1 LSLEVK
7 ILGTGS
13 ASPLYN
19 RHPSAQL
26 LNINNNQLFLIDCGE
41 GTQFRLLKFRISYTR
56 ITHIFITHLHGDHY
70 LGLIGLL
77 SSMHLW
83 GRKKELHIFGPKG
96 LSEIITVQLQFSE
109 TNINSYP
116 IHFKELDTTASSLIV
131 DAATYTV
138 HTIPLS
144 HRINCCGFL
153 FKEKPKK
160 RRLLIDK
167 LPATLTPLQKIA
179 LKKGEDIQNEQ
190 GEILKNEEVTL
201 PPKKSLSFAYCSDT
215 AYLESIIPIIKEVD
229 LRYHEATFHS
239 SLLERAIQTFHSTA
253 EQAATIALKAQ
264 VGQLVIGHFSSRY
277 RDLLPLLDEAKAVFP
292 NTLLAEEG
300 MSYVIND

>member
-1 LSLEVK
+1 MSLEVK

-13 ASPLYN
+13 ASPIYN
-19 RHPSAQL
+19 KHPSAQL
-26 LNINNNQLFLIDCGE
+26 LNINNNQFFLIDCGE
-41 GTQFRLLKFRISYTR
+41 GTQFRLLKFRIPYTK

-70 LGLIGLL
+70 LGLVGLL

-83 GRKKELHIFGPKG
+83 GRKKELYIFGPKG
-96 LSEIITVQLQFSE
+96 LSEIITVQLQFSQ
-109 TNINSYP
+109 TNISYP
-116 IHFKELDTTASSLIV
+116 IHFKELDTEASNLIV
-131 DAATYTV
+131 DGPTYTV

-160 RRLLIDK
+160 RRLITDK
-167 LPATLTPLQKIA
+167 LPETLTPLQKIA
-179 LKKGEDIQNEQ
+179 LKKGEDIQNQ
-190 GEILKNEEVTL
+190 KGEVLKNEDLTL

-215 AYLESIIPIIKEVD
+215 AYLEAIIPIIKEVD
-229 LRYHEATFHS
+229 LLYHEATFHS

-264 VGQLVIGHFSSRY
+264 VGKLIIGHFSSRY
-277 RDLLPLLDEAKAVFP
+277 RDLLPLLEEAQAVFP
-292 NTLLAEEG
+292 NTVLAEEG
-300 MSYVIND
+300 MNYVLND